1 MHKDLENILFSKIS
15 LSAKIKSLG
24 RTIIKDYKE
33 EPLTIISLMDGSILF
48 TADLIRAINIPIQLY
63 TITVSSYN
71 GEKISS
77 GTLNIQGQIP
87 DCKDKNVLI
96 VDDILDSGLTLYT
109 LKNRLNELNPKSVKT
124 CVLLNKKIERPY
136 TIDPDY
142 YGFEIGEEFVVGY
155 GLDYQ
160 GLYRNI
166 PYIGTLKN

>member
-1 MHKDLENILFSKIS
+1 MNQNIESILFSKMV

-24 RTIIKDYKE
+24 RAISRDYNN
-33 EPLTIISLMDGSILF
+33 EPLTVIGLMAGSILF
-48 TADLIRAINIPIQLY
+48 TADLIREITIPIELY
-63 TITVSSYN
+63 TITVSSYK
-71 GEKISS
+71 GGKTSTGALDIH
-77 GTLNIQGQIP
+77 GQLPI
-87 DCKDKNVLI
+87 CEDKNVLI

-109 LKNRLNELNPKSVKT
+109 LKNHINLLKPKSIKT
-124 CVLLNKKIERPY
+124 CVLLNKKIERPHEVN
-136 TIDPDY
+136 PDY